1 MLIFTKTKEANCTKV
16 VNTVEGQEKKDA
28 SLMNGDMISHFAA
41 QQRFGQ
47 VFIQTLFVPF
57 RLSC

>member
-28 SLMNGDMISHFAA
+28 PLMIGDMISHFAA
-41 QQRFGQ
+41 QKTFGQ
-47 VFIQTLFVPF
+47 VFIQI
-57 RLSC
+57 